1 MSGVAGEQEVSK
13 TGVVAGTALPPDTGG
28 LADVAEIRC

>member
-13 TGVVAGTALPPDTGG
+13 NGGFAGSALPPNTGG